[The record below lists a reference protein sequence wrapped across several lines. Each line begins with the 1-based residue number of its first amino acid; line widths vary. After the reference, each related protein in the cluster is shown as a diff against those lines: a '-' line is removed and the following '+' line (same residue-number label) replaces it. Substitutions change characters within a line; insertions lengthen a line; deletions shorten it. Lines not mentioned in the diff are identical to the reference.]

1 MADVKNVFNLSLIV
15 QPKVLKLINF
25 DFSGKTALIT
35 GGSSGIGFSIAQRFI
50 KSGADVIVLSRNPDR
65 NFQRHD
71 NLFTYPVDLNDSV
84 AVMQTFTQVKDH
96 HPFID
101 FAINAA
107 AGETGM
113 GKKIHEF
120 TEEEFDTTM
129 NVNFKGLW
137 SSMKY
142 QIEIMLRNPDRKCSI
157 INISSVNGLGGVE
170 GGALYAAS
178 KAAVL
183 SLTKSAA
190 LELATSNISVNAIV
204 PGPFDT
210 ELLRKA
216 MLAAAGGDEGR
227 IEEIEQQYLD
237 NIPKGRLGDPEEIAS
252 LVLYLASG
260 ESDFFT
266 GHSFVIDGGMSSRFR

>member
-1 MADVKNVFNLSLIV
+1 MID
-15 QPKVLKLINF
+15 F

-35 GGSSGIGFSIAQRFI
+35 GGSAGIGFSIAQRFI
-50 KSGADVIVLSRNPDR
+50 KSGADVIVLSRKPDR
-65 NFQRHD
+65 NFQKHD
-71 NLFTYPVDLNDSV
+71 NLFTYPVDLNDSG
-84 AVMQTFTQVKDH
+84 AVIETFAKIKNF
-96 HPFID
+96 HPFVD

-107 AGETGM
+107 AGETGI

-120 TEEEFDTTM
+120 SEEEFDATT

-142 QIEIMLRNPDRKCSI
+142 QIEIMLKNPDRKCSI
-157 INISSVNGLGGVE
+157 INISSINGLGGVE

-190 LELATSNISVNAIV
+190 LELATSNITVNAIV

-216 MLAAAGGDEGR
+216 MLTEAGGDEDR
-227 IEEIEQQYLD
+227 IDAVEQQYLD